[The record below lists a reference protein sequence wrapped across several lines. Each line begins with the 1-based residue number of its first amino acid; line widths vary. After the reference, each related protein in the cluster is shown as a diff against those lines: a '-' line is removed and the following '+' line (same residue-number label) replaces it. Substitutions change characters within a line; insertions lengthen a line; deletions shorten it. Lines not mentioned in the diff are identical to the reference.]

1 MRAAIIGYRGVV
13 GAAQATLFGDAGFNL
28 VTYDVADRVPYPTE
42 IRSCDFAVVAVST
55 PAAADGAADLSH
67 LGEAMDLLA
76 GDGVPVLIRSTVPP
90 GTTDWWQS
98 VSDVAVAHCPE
109 FLTERIGGPWQRSI
123 DVPFTILGGDTGAL
137 EFFGPI
143 VDKAYGHPAHR
154 CSASAAELVKY
165 TANLHW
171 AAKVTFVNE
180 MAGICETFGVRWE
193 EVRRAWLADERVSE
207 IYTTMDGY
215 PPGFGGRCWPKDLS
229 ALIAA
234 GTAAGH
240 DPEFLS
246 SVREA
251 NGRFTS
257 E

>member
-1 MRAAIIGYRGVV
+1 MRVAVIGYRGVV
-13 GAAQATLFGDAGFNL
+13 GSAQATLFGAAGFDL
-28 VTYDVADRVPYPTE
+28 VTYDVADGVPYPAE
-42 IRSCDFAVVAVST
+42 IRACDFAVVAVST

-67 LGEAMDLLA
+67 LDDAMNLLA

-137 EFFGPI
+137 DFFGPI
-143 VDKAYGHPAHR
+143 MDKAYGRPAHR
-154 CSASAAELVKY
+154 CTATEAELAKY

-171 AAKVTFVNE
+171 AVRVTFVNE
-180 MAGICETFGVRWE
+180 MTAIASAFGADWKQVRA
-193 EVRRAWLADERVSE
+193 AWLADERVTG
-207 IYTTMDGY
+207 IYTAMDGY

-234 GTAAGH
+234 SAEAGH
-240 DPEFLS
+240 DAEFLS
-246 SVREA
+246 AVREA
-251 NGRFTS
+251 NERFTS